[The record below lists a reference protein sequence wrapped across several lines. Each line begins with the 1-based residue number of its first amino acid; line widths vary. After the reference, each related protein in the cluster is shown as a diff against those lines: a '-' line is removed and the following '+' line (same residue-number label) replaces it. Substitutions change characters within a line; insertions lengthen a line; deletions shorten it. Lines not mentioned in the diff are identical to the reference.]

1 MPNLSPWGDYGP
13 LNDGTIVLSGIFSIP
28 SYAYF
33 YDRSIDQIDWG
44 RLQIKL
50 EDGVSKEKQEEI
62 VKDLTDI
69 TGTWPV
75 GVEETY
81 KQIKSLEKI

>member
-1 MPNLSPWGDYGP
+1 MPNLSPDYDYSP
-13 LNDGTIVLSGIFSIP
+13 LNDGTVVLSGIFSIP
-28 SYAYF
+28 TYAHF

-50 EDGVSKEKQEEI
+50 EDNVSKEKQEEI
-62 VKDLTDI
+62 VIDLRAI

-75 GVEETY
+75 NIE
-81 KQIKSLEKI
+81 